1 MMIDLGGKKALITG
15 GSRGIGRATA
25 ILLAKAGADVA
36 VNYTRNDQAAE
47 ETRQEVHRTGRECL
61 LLKADV
67 SHKTEVDV
75 MVEKLLSEWER
86 VDILVNNAGI
96 WTYGEMGSMEENIW
110 EETIH
115 INLDSIYFLCN
126 AIIPSMKSRQRGWI
140 VNVSSTA
147 GQRGEAFHSHYA
159 ATKGALIAL
168 TKSLAVEL
176 APYNIRVNC
185 VAPGWVDTDMCSRVF
200 QETGF
205 REKIEASIPLQR
217 VAPPED
223 IAAPI
228 LFLVSDLAR
237 HITGEVLNVNGGS
250 ILCG

>member
-1 MMIDLGGKKALITG
+1 MIDLQGKKALITG

-25 ILLAKAGADVA
+25 VLLAKAGADIA
-36 VNYTRNDQAAE
+36 INYTQNDQAAE
-47 ETRQEVHRTGRECL
+47 ETLGKVRETGRGCM

-67 SHKTEVDV
+67 SRKAEVDA
-75 MVEKLLSEWER
+75 MVEKLMGSWSQL
-86 VDILVNNAGI
+86 DILVNNAGI
-96 WTYGEMGSMEENIW
+96 WTYGEMGDMEEKTW
-110 EETIH
+110 EETIR
-115 INLDSIYFLCN
+115 INLDSIYYLCN
-126 AIIPSMKSRQRGWI
+126 AIVPILKSNKKGWI

-159 ATKGALIAL
+159 ATKGALIAF

-176 APYNIRVNC
+176 APYDIHVNC
-185 VAPGWVDTDMCSRVF
+185 VAPGWVDTDMCT
-200 QETGF
+200 EAF
-205 REKIEASIPLQR
+205 REAGYKQIIEASIPLQR

-223 IAAPI
+223 IAGPI

-237 HITGEVLNVNGGS
+237 HITGEVVNVNGGS